1 MKSSLRLG
9 KILGI
14 TIQLHFSWFI
24 IFALFT
30 YSFAV
35 SFLEDHSLWVR
46 VAAGLFTSLL
56 LFGSV
61 LAHELAHSLVAIRN
75 GIQVKSITLFILGGV
90 AQITREAARPK
101 TELLIALAGPLCSL
115 LLAGIF
121 GLIWFLVWGSSQ
133 QEITFD
139 NTLDNP
145 VFWLAWI
152 NLILALFN
160 LIPGFPLDGGRVLRA
175 IVWQST
181 GNYRRASRIAS
192 LAGRGVAY
200 LFIGAGITMVVVN
213 MFDGDQ
219 NPFGGIWLA
228 FIGLFLHYTA
238 TASYRQVELRE
249 AVRGLTARSVM
260 DTHYVAVPP
269 SLNLRALVQSYVA
282 LTGRRDFVVAEE
294 RRLQGMLTFDSIESV
309 PQSRWD
315 TTRVGDVMVPAD
327 KVISADPEEE
337 ALSVLERMDEHSI
350 NEMPVVKD
358 RVVLGIIVR
367 QKLLQFMRLRSGL
380 RG

>member
-1 MKSSLRLG
+1 MKGSLRLG

-24 IFALFT
+24 IFAFLT

-35 SFLEDHSLWVR
+35 SFLQDYERWER
-46 VAAGLFTSLL
+46 VVAGLSISLL

-61 LAHELAHSLVAIRN
+61 LVHELAHSLVAIRN

-90 AQITREAARPK
+90 AQIAREAARPR

-121 GLIWFLVWGSSQ
+121 GLIWFLIQVSKDQG
-133 QEITFD
+133 ITFD
-139 NTLDNP
+139 SALDNP

-160 LIPGFPLDGGRVLRA
+160 LIPGLPLDGGRVLRA
-175 IVWQST
+175 IIWRST
-181 GNYRRASRIAS
+181 GDYRRASRIAS
-192 LAGRGVAY
+192 LAGRAVAY
-200 LFIGAGITMVVVN
+200 LFIGAGITMVVVY
-213 MFDGDQ
+213 MFDEGQ
-219 NPFGGIWLA
+219 NPSAGIFWV
-228 FIGLFLHYTA
+228 FIGFFLHYTA
-238 TASYRQVELRE
+238 TASYRQVQLRE

-269 SLNLRALVQSYVA
+269 SLSLRALVQSYVA

-327 KVISADPEEE
+327 KVISADPGEE

-358 RVVLGIIVR
+358 RVILGIIVR

-380 RG
+380 RV